1 MYSFQPGLYQNNNT
15 DNPFNGIFAHYQNIT
30 QELHIDKVGAIDLT
44 SSECHNGH
52 VVTNIF
58 NTESDTDEGYW
69 SSLVENN
76 WIQFDF
82 LSYKVMLLEYN
93 ICAYPWDFLTDMDVF
108 ASLDGSKWK
117 KIDNQKQTI
126 QKDGESKITI
136 NFKTKEPYIGR
147 IIKFVRKGTRLKG
160 DNLFAIHRIEFFGF
174 LYSNESYQ
182 KFFHSC
188 KKRNHSVSFYLFIMI
203 SFLLK

>member
-1 MYSFQPGLYQNNNT
+1 MYNFQPGLYQNNNT
-15 DNPFNGIFAHYQNIT
+15 DNQFNGIFAHYQNIT

-93 ICAYPWDFLTDMDVF
+93 ICAYPWDFLTDMDVL

-117 KIDNQKQTI
+117 KIDN
-126 QKDGESKITI
+126 
-136 NFKTKEPYIGR
+136 
-147 IIKFVRKGTRLKG
+147 
-160 DNLFAIHRIEFFGF
+160 
-174 LYSNESYQ
+174 
-182 KFFHSC
+182 
-188 KKRNHSVSFYLFIMI
+188 
-203 SFLLK
+203 